1 MPTLGRT
8 IYEAGRC
15 RGPVIVTFPQGV
27 SDVLVCDL
35 PEQEIVQLEV
45 VDRSVVVPL
54 KPFEIVSLRCC
65 PKEVTT

>member
-8 IYEAGRC
+8 IYEAGR
-15 RGPVIVTFPQGV
+15 RRVRVIVIFPQGV

-35 PEQEIVQLEV
+35 LEQEIGQLEV

-54 KPFEIVSLRCC
+54 KPFEIVSLRCS
-65 PKEVTT
+65 PKEVST